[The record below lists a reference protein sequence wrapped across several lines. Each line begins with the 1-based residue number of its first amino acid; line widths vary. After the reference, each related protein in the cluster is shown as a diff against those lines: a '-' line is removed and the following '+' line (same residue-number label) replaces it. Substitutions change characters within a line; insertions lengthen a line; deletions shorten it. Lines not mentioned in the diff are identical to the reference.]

1 MSFEKVRESLASDLE
16 EIKVSR
22 SYGKVKG
29 TLTQIKQITFHLR
42 MASM

>member
-16 EIKVSR
+16 EIKSQV
-22 SYGKVKG
+22 YGRVKG
-29 TLTQIKQITFHLR
+29 TLTQIKQIIFHLR